1 MDLLVI
7 GFLVVIVITMAYVLK
22 TLQDTQ
28 TTRMRVEQLKSKP
41 RTMTLTQARINRA
54 RKKLKRK

>member
-22 TLQDTQ
+22 TLQDTETFRQ
-28 TTRMRVEQLKSKP
+28 SLKSKT
-41 RTMTLTQARINRA
+41 RTMTLNQARINRA